1 MSLVKEIAEWA
12 DAQYGWMSH
21 AVRLIVE
28 KGTLS
33 EADHLEIAE
42 LMKVYAGLGGEL
54 EKRPIRIKL
63 DDLPVAAAPG
73 VNVSLTGLRQPRNIN
88 AIGFDDGITF
98 ASEGL
103 TVVYGYNGSG
113 KSGYARALKKACRA
127 RYTES
132 ILPNV
137 FKEAQATGPVEA
149 TFEWLSSGK
158 PGNQKWVDGS
168 ASPADLSRVAIFDA
182 HCARVF
188 VDEQADVSFV
198 PYGMDILRELSHCM
212 EWAQRHLEKER
223 QSHAFDR
230 SLLGPFVGSNT
241 DVGRFVTS
249 ISSRT
254 DPKTVDA
261 LASLTVEEQQEIQDL
276 VKLLADGDR
285 QKTVQELRRLAQ
297 RCRGLEQEL
306 EKLTEPLQDDRV
318 TDLQRLFDELKGL
331 AKAVEMASAAMK
343 DGALP
348 GTGTEP
354 WVILMRSAVEFASQA
369 YPQSEFPGPHDA
381 NCVLC
386 QQPLGGPA
394 RERLNRF
401 WEFLQS
407 DAQRRLD
414 GARLAY
420 KELYS
425 PMKKAPVDA
434 FPTDPTILDEIKERS
449 EPLNAGIAERV
460 ATLKAR
466 HAGLLQ
472 IAVTQVLPEFEPLQK
487 GPEESLR
494 AFINGLLEQ
503 AAKIEAGLT
512 PEVRQAK
519 QKRLAEL
526 QDRTKL
532 ADHRDVVLACIKAA
546 QVDALYVDALKCC
559 RTNALTQ
566 KSGELY
572 QKAITKELQEA
583 LSREL
588 KALNVVGIDVS
599 LDLTGQKGARRQQL
613 KLAGALLGP
622 KVKLSGVLSEGE
634 QRAIAIASFLAEV
647 SLEPA
652 KSGIVFDD
660 PVNSLDQMR
669 RERIAKRLAEEAK
682 HRQVIVFT
690 HDLAFAWELKESAK
704 ASGHS
709 ATMRHVFSAGK
720 SKGHCKEELP
730 FEGQNVR
737 KRVNLLKELHG
748 KAKAAI
754 EEAQDIDAYNLLI
767 RDGYRRLRDSWELL
781 VEEQMFNGTVRRFHR
796 PISTLKLRSVSVED
810 DHVKSVYDN
819 VTRTSYFAH
828 EGGAEAPPPLPEH
841 HEFLADVVK
850 LEVALTAISN
860 SNKAAE
866 ARRQAMGVSLN

>member
-21 AVRLIVE
+21 AVRLIV
-28 KGTLS
+28 KQGKLYD
-33 EADHLEIAE
+33 ADHLEIAE
-42 LMKVYAGLGGEL
+42 LMKAYAGLGGEF

-73 VNVSLTGLRQPRNIN
+73 VDVSLTGLRQPRNVN

-98 ASEGL
+98 APEGL

-137 FKEAQATGPVEA
+137 FKEAQVAGPVEA
-149 TFEWLSSGK
+149 TFEWVASGK
-158 PGNQKWVDGS
+158 PASQKWVDGA

-188 VDEQADVSFV
+188 VDEQADVSYV
-198 PYGMDILRELSHCM
+198 PYGMDILRELSQCM

-230 SLLGPFVGSNT
+230 SLLGPFVGST
-241 DVGRFVTS
+241 TEVGRFVAS

-254 DPKTVDA
+254 DPKKVAA
-261 LASLTVEEQQEIQDL
+261 LASLSADEQQEIRDL
-276 VKLLADGDR
+276 VNLLANVDK
-285 QKTVQELRRLAQ
+285 QKAVQELRRLAQ

-306 EKLTEPLQDDRV
+306 EQLTEPLQDDRV
-318 TDLQRLFDELKGL
+318 TGLRRLFEELKGL
-331 AKAVEMASAAMK
+331 AKAVDIASAAMK

-348 GTGTEP
+348 GTGGEP

-369 YPQSEFPGPHDA
+369 YPLSKFPGPHDA
-381 NCVLC
+381 SCVLC
-386 QQPLGGPA
+386 QQPLSEPA
-394 RERLNRF
+394 RARLDQF

-407 DAQRRLD
+407 DSQRRLD
-414 GARLAY
+414 AARLAY

-434 FPTDPTILDEIKERS
+434 FPADPTILDEIKERS
-449 EPLNAGIAERV
+449 EPLNAEIAMRV
-460 ATLKAR
+460 ATLKSR
-466 HAGLLQ
+466 HSGLLQ
-472 IAVTQVLPEFEPLQK
+472 IATVQALPDLEPLQK
-487 GPEESLR
+487 GPEESLQV
-494 AFINGLLEQ
+494 FISGLLEQ

-512 PEVRQAK
+512 PEVRQTK

-526 QDRTKL
+526 QDRAKL
-532 ADHRDVVLACIKAA
+532 ADHKDAVLACIKAA
-546 QVDALYVDALKCC
+546 QVDALYLEALKCC

-583 LSREL
+583 LAREL
-588 KALNVVGIDVS
+588 KALNVVGINVS
-599 LDLTGQKGARRQQL
+599 LDLTGQKGSRRQQL

-652 KSGIVFDD
+652 KSGIVLDD

-704 ASGHS
+704 AAGHS
-709 ATMRHVFSAGK
+709 ATMRHVFAAGK

-730 FEGQNVR
+730 FEGQNVK

-748 KAKAAI
+748 RAKAVI
-754 EEAQDIDAYNLLI
+754 EDAQDIDAYNLLV

-796 PISTLKLRSVSVED
+796 PISTLKLRSVCVED
-810 DHVKSVYDN
+810 EHVKAVYDN

-828 EGGAEAPPPLPEH
+828 EGGAEAPPSLPEH
-841 HEFLADVVK
+841 HEFLEDVLK
-850 LEVALTAISN
+850 LEVALTAITN

-866 ARRQAMGVSLN
+866 LRRQAIGVPSN